1 MTKRTPWSEDEIT
14 LALALYCVTPYS
26 RITPH
31 TPGIARLGELLG
43 RTSGAASMKLANL
56 AFLDPA
62 VAASGRKG
70 FSNGSRTDKVVWE
83 RYTKSGDLTQ
93 LVEDAQRIAT
103 NFGFSLDEILG
114 DASTMSMS
122 PVAFA
127 HTETPTLLPGETEAM
142 AQMRIRR
149 GQDFFRR
156 TVLAKTGGA
165 CAITRCPITQ
175 LIEAAH
181 ILPWSEFPEHRLD
194 VRNGIMLS
202 ATFHRAFDA
211 NLFGITPDGIVVIS
225 DNWLSNCG
233 DERQRHYLDQV
244 NHTNIDF
251 GDRFRVS
258 SDFLAERF
266 DRFVKQNGSSYKV

>member
-1 MTKRTPWSEDEIT
+1 MTKRTPWSEEEIT

-31 TPGIARLGELLG
+31 TPGIARLGELLE

-70 FSNGSRTDKVVWE
+70 FANGSRTDKVVWE

-93 LVEDAQRIAT
+93 LVEDAQKFAAKR
-103 NFGFSLDEILG
+103 GFSLDEILG
-114 DASTMSMS
+114 DASTMSLS

-165 CAITRCPITQ
+165 CAITHCPITQ

-181 ILPWSEFPEHRLD
+181 ILPWSDYPEHRLD

-202 ATFHRAFDA
+202 STFHRAFDA
-211 NLFGITPDGIVVIS
+211 NLFGITPDGIIVIS

-233 DERQRHYLDQV
+233 DERQRRYLDQV
-244 NHTNIDF
+244 NHTNVDF
-251 GDRFRVS
+251 GDRFQVDRS
-258 SDFLAERF
+258 FLATRF
-266 DRFVKQNGSSYKV
+266 DEFVEQHGSSHKA